1 VTPSRPRR
9 RGLAAAAVTP
19 SRPRR
24 RALAAAAGLLAALA
38 AGCGNG
44 GGDGPGPPR
53 PRPTT
58 TAPLADGHGAC
69 TAPAAPAA
77 HAPVLVTHFNTGR
90 PPYLFGDR
98 CADLAKLRRAFNA
111 VIVKAGDQQLVR
123 DARSAGLAV
132 YLEMD
137 RKADFARGED
147 VSAEVRQ
154 VVRQVRQNPGTIAG
168 VRVADRLNGSLD
180 PDRALAYLEAT
191 GGVLHREVPGVPV
204 LADVVNWELVC
215 GRRGQRNCLV
225 LRYTRYR
232 FEVNQVLTRFYR
244 SGDLDGFMLAL
255 DLGRDDP
262 AVVAAAFRKARALW
276 PRPFQLLARTAPS
289 FDEPTYPGDAADAE
303 RLADTVARA
312 PLAAGAD
319 GVDLW
324 AWHRPYR
331 GRIRTFLD
339 KDGSGNPFWD
349 QLVAVAVE
357 AGASA

>member
-1 VTPSRPRR
+1 VTRAATPRR
-9 RGLAAAAVTP
+9 RRGAPAAAA
-19 SRPRR
+19 
-24 RALAAAAGLLAALA
+24 AALLAAVA
-38 AGCGNG
+38 AGCGDGAG
-44 GGDGPGPPR
+44 GGPGPPR
-53 PRPTT
+53 PLPTT
-58 TAPLADGHGAC
+58 TVPPAQGHGAC
-69 TAPAAPAA
+69 NAPARPPA
-77 HAPVLVTHFNTGR
+77 HAPILVTHFNTGR

-111 VIVKAGDQQLVR
+111 VIVKAGDQRLVD
-123 DARSAGLAV
+123 DARAAGLAV
-132 YLEMD
+132 YLELD
-137 RKADFARGED
+137 RKAEFARGGD
-147 VSAEVRQ
+147 VSGEVRQ
-154 VVRQVRQNPGTIAG
+154 VVRQVKQHPGTIAG
-168 VRVADRLNGSLD
+168 IRVADRLNGSLD
-180 PDRALAYLEAT
+180 PDRALAYLRAT
-191 GGVLHREVPGVPV
+191 GGVFHRELPGVPV

-225 LRYTRYR
+225 LRFTRYR
-232 FEVNQVLTRFYR
+232 FEVNEVLTRLYR

-289 FDEPTYPGDAADAE
+289 FSEPTYPGDAADAR

-331 GRIRTFLD
+331 GGIRTFLD

-349 QLVAVAVE
+349 QLVEVAVQ
-357 AGASA
+357 AGVSA

>member
-1 VTPSRPRR
+1 
-9 RGLAAAAVTP
+9 
-19 SRPRR
+19 
-24 RALAAAAGLLAALA
+24 
-38 AGCGNG
+38 
-44 GGDGPGPPR
+44 
-53 PRPTT
+53 
-58 TAPLADGHGAC
+58 
-69 TAPAAPAA
+69 
-77 HAPVLVTHFNTGR
+77 VTHFNTGR

-137 RKADFARGED
+137 RKADFARGAD

-154 VVRQVRQNPGTIAG
+154 VVRQVKEHPGTIAG
-168 VRVADRLNGSLD
+168 IRVADRLNGSLD
-180 PDRALAYLEAT
+180 PDQALAYLRAT
-191 GGVLHREVPGVPV
+191 GGVFHRELPGVPV

-225 LRYTRYR
+225 LRFTRYR
-232 FEVNQVLTRFYR
+232 FEVNQVLTRLYR

-289 FDEPTYPGDAADAE
+289 FDEPTYPGDAGDAR

-324 AWHRPYR
+324 AWHRPYQ
-331 GRIRTFLD
+331 GGIRTFLD

-349 QLVAVAVE
+349 QLVEVAVQ
-357 AGASA
+357 AGVSA